1 MLESIL
7 VGLAT
12 FSTLFIIHLVIR
24 HKSLKVKEVMV
35 TQLYKHNLLKDFDR
49 EPIEIEEIDEEED
62 LEQGLRV
69 IIDKDKA
76 YWVVDN
82 SFFTANIIDGDI
94 DQESIEE
101 IDALKL
107 SHNEMEKL
115 LNILDSLKE

>member
-12 FSTLFIIHLVIR
+12 FSTLFIIHLVV
-24 HKSLKVKEVMV
+24 KAKALKVKEVMV
-35 TQLYKHNLLKDFDR
+35 TQSYKHELLKDFQH
-49 EPIEIEEIDEEED
+49 EPIEIEEIDEEE
-62 LEQGLRV
+62 LEDALRV
-69 IIDKDKA
+69 IIEKDKA

-82 SFFTANIIDGDI
+82 SFYTADIVDGDI
-94 DQESIEE
+94 DQESIVE

-115 LNILDSLKE
+115 LSILDALKE

>member
-12 FSTLFIIHLVIR
+12 FSTLFIIHLVVKAR
-24 HKSLKVKEVMV
+24 ALKVKEVMV
-35 TQLYKHNLLKDFDR
+35 TQSYKHELLKDFR
-49 EPIEIEEIDEEED
+49 HEPIEIEEIDEEE
-62 LEQGLRV
+62 LEDALRV
-69 IIDKDKA
+69 IIEKDKA

-82 SFFTANIIDGDI
+82 SFYTADIVDGDI
-94 DQESIEE
+94 DQESIVE

-115 LNILDSLKE
+115 LSILDALKE

>member
-1 MLESIL
+1 
-7 VGLAT
+7 
-12 FSTLFIIHLVIR
+12 
-24 HKSLKVKEVMV
+24 MV
-35 TQLYKHNLLKDFDR
+35 TQSYKHNLLKDFHR
-49 EPIEIEEIDEEED
+49 EPIEIEEIEEED

-107 SHNEMEKL
+107 SQKEMEKL
-115 LNILDSLKE
+115 LNILDALKE

>member
-12 FSTLFIIHLVIR
+12 FSTLFIIHLAVKR
-24 HKSLKVKEVMV
+24 RAFKVKEVMV
-35 TQLYKHNLLKDFDR
+35 TQSYKHELLKDFR
-49 EPIEIEEIDEEED
+49 HEPIEIEEIDEED
-62 LEQGLRV
+62 LEEGLRV

-107 SHNEMEKL
+107 SQKEMEKL
-115 LNILDSLKE
+115 LNILDALKE